1 MQTKTEMIILSSP
14 YFAKARTNDMIINLN
29 EDLIRPIRAVRNLRV
44 IFDNTMNMESHVN
57 KICQTAY
64 IHLRNI

>member
-1 MQTKTEMIILSSP
+1 
-14 YFAKARTNDMIINLN
+14 MIINLN
-29 EDLIRPIRAVRNLRV
+29 RELIHPNKAVRNLGV

-64 IHLRNI
+64 IHLRNIFKKSGPISQKMHASPQYMPS